1 MKSNELNFYLFFDDI
16 SNIQNTGKGQKVGA
30 LWVLWKIRYL
40 GSKQAPDQ
48 KVALPPPVWYRV
60 KALDLY
66 IINLFLVIFCK
77 FVTSKSPCIN
87 QVEIKPVYMMSSEFW
102 FKSGES
108 MLNTLIAEGGG
119 AVVNNRGVGIS
130 C

>member
-1 MKSNELNFYLFFDDI
+1 MKSNELNLYLFFDDI

-30 LWVLWKIRYL
+30 LWVLWKERYL

-48 KVALPPPVWYRV
+48 KVALRPPVWYRV

-77 FVTSKSPCIN
+77 FVTSKSPCIH

-102 FKSGES
+102 VKSGKS
-108 MLNTLIAEGGG
+108 MLKTLIAEGG
-119 AVVNNRGVGIS
+119 VNNRGVGIS

>member
-1 MKSNELNFYLFFDDI
+1 MKSNELNLYLFFDDI

-30 LWVLWKIRYL
+30 LWVYWKIRYL

-60 KALDLY
+60 KTLDLY
-66 IINLFLVIFCK
+66 IINLFLRIFCK

-108 MLNTLIAEGGG
+108 MLKILIADGERGG
-119 AVVNNRGVGIS
+119 A
-130 C
+130 